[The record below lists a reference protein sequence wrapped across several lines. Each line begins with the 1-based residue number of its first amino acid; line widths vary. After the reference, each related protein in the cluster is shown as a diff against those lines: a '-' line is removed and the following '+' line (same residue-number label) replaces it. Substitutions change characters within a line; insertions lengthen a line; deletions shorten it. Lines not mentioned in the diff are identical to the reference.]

1 MAKINHHFI
10 SIWGVYVVRK
20 NKLTNALLTLS
31 VSLSVL
37 VAGCTGAS
45 PTASGGDAAQT
56 TPSGDT
62 AGAEAKPQ
70 AGGTL
75 TFALEHEIV
84 SLDPAFSYDFST
96 GPVVNQITEALMR
109 FKDGKTLEPNLAE
122 KVETPDAKTYV
133 YHIRQGVTFH
143 DGSPMTVD
151 DVIFSLER
159 YRDPGTASYVGWML
173 ANVDKIEKVGEWTV
187 KISLK
192 QPDANFQYAMATSA
206 GHVISKKYFEAHKDN
221 FGKPDGGTMGTGPF
235 KFVSWSAGSE
245 VVLEKNPNY
254 WNKNGGPYL
263 DKVVYKVI
271 PEGMTRVTGLKT
283 GQINMALNL
292 PLDLQEVVAKM
303 DTVKISR
310 SDSFLSDFIA
320 FNNQRPPFNDVKVRQ
335 AISHALDRQKI
346 ANELLKDAGI
356 IGKTVPIPPALW
368 TMEKEKW
375 EAAYSEIPDYVLDL
389 EKAKQ
394 LLSESSV
401 PNGFNAKILTDGDS
415 YRMNVA
421 LALQAAVKPLGIN
434 LDIDKVTG
442 EELNTRAWGGARD
455 YDIVVQNWAA
465 DFPDPA
471 GNLVPLFHS
480 SNSADGGSN
489 FGNYKNA
496 AVDKLL
502 DEQNTLIDPAKR
514 TELMIQAMKTVADEA
529 PWIVVSHQK
538 NFMAMSKNVEGYEIT
553 PLYFWDGF
561 LRDVKLTQ

>member
-1 MAKINHHFI
+1 MK
-10 SIWGVYVVRK
+10 K
-20 NKLTNALLTLS
+20 NKLTHALLALG

-37 VAGCTGAS
+37 AAGCSGAS
-45 PTASGGDAAQT
+45 TPAGGGEGTQSSAGGT
-56 TPSGDT
+56 TGT
-62 AGAEAKPQ
+62 EAKPQ

-96 GPVVNQITEALMR
+96 GPVVNQITEPLLR
-109 FKDGKTLEPNLAE
+109 FKDGKTVVPNLAE
-122 KVETPDAKTYV
+122 KVENPDPKTYI

-159 YRDPGTASYVGWML
+159 YRDSKTASYVAWMFS
-173 ANVDKIEKVGEWTV
+173 NVDKIEKADAWTV
-187 KISLK
+187 KVTMK
-192 QPDANFQYAMATSA
+192 QPDANWQYAMATSA

-235 KFVSWSAGSE
+235 KYVSWQTGSE
-245 VVLEKNPNY
+245 VVLEKNQNY
-254 WNKNGGPYL
+254 WNKEGGPYL
-263 DKVVYKVI
+263 DKIVYKVI

-292 PLDLQEVVAKM
+292 PLDLQAVVEKM

-320 FNNQRPPFNDVKVRQ
+320 FNNQRKPFDDVKVRQ
-335 AISHALDRQKI
+335 AISHAFDRQKI
-346 ANELLKDAGI
+346 ATELLKDAGI
-356 IGKTVPIPPALW
+356 VGKTVPIPPALW
-368 TMEKEKW
+368 TMEKDKW
-375 EAAYSEIPDYVLDL
+375 EAAYNEIPDYALDI
-389 EKAKQ
+389 EKAKK

-401 PNGFNAKILTDGDS
+401 PTGFNAKILTDGDS

-434 LDIDKVTG
+434 LEIEKVTG

-455 YDIVVQNWAA
+455 YDIVVQNWSS

-471 GNLVPLFHS
+471 GNMVPLFLS
-480 SNSADGGSN
+480 ANAADGGSN
-489 FGNYKNA
+489 FGNYKNPE
-496 AVDKLL
+496 VDKLL
-502 DEQNTLIDPAKR
+502 EEQNQLTDPVKR
-514 TELMIQAMKTVADEA
+514 SELMIQAMKIIANDA

-538 NFMAMSKNVEGYEIT
+538 NFLAMSKNVEGYEIS
-553 PLYFWDGF
+553 PLYFWEGF
-561 LRDVKLTQ
+561 MRDVKVTQ